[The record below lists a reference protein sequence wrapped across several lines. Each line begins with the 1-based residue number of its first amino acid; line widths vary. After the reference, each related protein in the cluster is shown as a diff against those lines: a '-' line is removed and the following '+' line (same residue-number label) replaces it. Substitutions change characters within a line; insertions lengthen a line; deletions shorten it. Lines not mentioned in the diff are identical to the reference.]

1 MHGHVLPLVRLR
13 VPALRVHRDARER
26 DRADAGSG
34 LEGSSAPRVSGR
46 RCASRTIT
54 PPRLADMLNSEKFVR
69 VLSLVGVGEEGLL
82 GASWPSKMGM
92 LRALDQRASSYRRE
106 GVAS

>member
-1 MHGHVLPLVRLR
+1 MRLR

-34 LEGSSAPRVSGR
+34 LEGSSAPRVSGEGVP
-46 RCASRTIT
+46 AAPS

-69 VLSLVGVGEEGLL
+69 VLSLVGIGEEIVG
-82 GASWPSKMGM
+82 GSWS
-92 LRALDQRASSYRRE
+92 
-106 GVAS
+106 